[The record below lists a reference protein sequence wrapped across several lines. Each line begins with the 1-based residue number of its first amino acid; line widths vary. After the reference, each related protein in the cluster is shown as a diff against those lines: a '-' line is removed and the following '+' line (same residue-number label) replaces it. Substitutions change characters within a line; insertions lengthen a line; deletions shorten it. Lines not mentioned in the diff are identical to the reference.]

1 MQHPRA
7 DVWQVSGLIYCLWW
21 VSVSIIESPTFW
33 HGIISLKAPLWHFL
47 WLDKILKY
55 WFMLVPPTFLSPL
68 HFRQIVRPFAYS
80 WWLFLQSKLYFLWY
94 RVLSFDKYTVMSL
107 PPQPLAA
114 QIYHPEN
121 PLCCLF
127 VVPLSLESPPLV
139 PTVLRPFLQCCLFQN
154 CHINGIIQ
162 CRALGFPFFT

>member
-55 WFMLVPPTFLSPL
+55 WFMLVPLTFLSPL

-94 RVLSFDKYTVMSL
+94 RVLSFDKYTVMSTTTATRGTDLSPWEPPVL
-107 PPQPLAA
+107 PFCRP
-114 QIYHPEN
+114 
-121 PLCCLF
+121 
-127 VVPLSLESPPLV
+127 SLPRV
-139 PTVLRPFLQCCLFQN
+139 PTPGSHCSQALSTVLS
-154 CHINGIIQ
+154 
-162 CRALGFPFFT
+162 FPELSYKWNHSV